1 MHSKPLSDANRE
13 VAAQV
18 PLLAALGQD
27 RLTVLLGKCRVE
39 CHERGE
45 HLFRAGDVADRFYV
59 LLSGHLRLVK
69 TSAQGDETVM
79 HFLTEPGSFAEAVSF
94 AGRAYPV
101 ECQVI
106 EDCEIISIPRDAYL
120 DILRSAPDVTGD
132 VLAGF
137 LRWERFFL
145 EEIYKMRHTRPIQ
158 RIASFLIDF
167 EDRSGEILDAADGT
181 GTIFP
186 EKRQIASRIGITPET
201 FSRSLRKLE
210 AAGAIAAG
218 PKLRILDRAALI
230 ELAR

>member
-1 MHSKPLSDANRE
+1 MLSRPLSDTDLD
-13 VAAQV
+13 VMTQV
-18 PLLAALGQD
+18 PLLAALGQG
-27 RLTVLLGKCRVE
+27 RLMTLLEKCRVE
-39 CHERGE
+39 RHARGE
-45 HLFRAGDVADRFYV
+45 HLFCAGDIADHFYV

-69 TSAQGDETVM
+69 TSSLGEETVM

-94 AGRAYPV
+94 AGRSYPV

-106 EDCEIISIPRDAYL
+106 EDCEIVSIPRDAYL
-120 DILRSAPDVTGD
+120 AILRSAPDVTGD

-137 LRWERFFL
+137 LRWERFFV

-167 EDRSGEILDAADGT
+167 EDRSGEALDDPDGSS
-181 GTIFP
+181 FP

-210 AAGAIAAG
+210 ASGAIASG
-218 PKLRILDRAALI
+218 PKLQILDRAALI

>member
-1 MHSKPLSDANRE
+1 MHSRPLSDADRD
-13 VAAQV
+13 VMSQV
-18 PLLAALGQD
+18 PLLIALGQTH
-27 RLTVLLGKCRVE
+27 LTSLLGKCRVE
-39 CHERGE
+39 CHARGA
-45 HLFRAGDVADRFYV
+45 HLFCAGDIADRFYI

-69 TSAQGDETVM
+69 TSPQGEETVM
-79 HFLTEPGSFAEAVSF
+79 NFLTEPGSFAEAVSF
-94 AGRAYPV
+94 AGRSYPV

-106 EDCEIISIPRDAYL
+106 EDCEIVSIPRDAYL
-120 DILRSAPDVTGD
+120 AILRSAPDVAGS

-137 LRWERFFL
+137 LRWERFFM

-167 EDRSGEILDAADGT
+167 EDRNGEKLDDPNGT
-181 GTIFP
+181 NFP

-210 AAGAIAAG
+210 AAGAIASG
-218 PKLRILDRAALI
+218 PKLQIIDRAALL